1 MFSKYIFNKKENY
14 GLTVIWLVER
24 REQLPN
30 TCKLVLEEV
39 RSFQGGMK

>member
-30 TCKLVLEEV
+30 TCKLVLE
-39 RSFQGGMK
+39 RSKEFSG